1 MMRFTP
7 VAAAVASYLALA
19 VSPALC
25 AGAVSVDD
33 TARYLAGMP
42 PSANSPLAPL
52 TKSAHWQQH
61 ARTMDR
67 AFAQV
72 EKGTLAPIRE
82 WSAAHLSSPQ
92 KAMFYMFSGPDFL
105 FADAF
110 FPKAST
116 YVLAALEPVGD
127 IPDVLKQQ
135 RHGETVGLGQLQ
147 TAMRTLLSISFFI
160 TKEMRED
167 ISESSLR
174 GTIPVLYVFLAR
186 SGKQV
191 RSTSLVYIDA
201 QGDVH
206 PEVKNAKSGAHGVKI
221 VFAGADG
228 IERTLYYFTTNL
240 DNTGARTGGFLKFL
254 DNLGPADSFH
264 KSASY
269 LMHKNEFSR
278 IRDFIVA
285 NSATVVQDD
294 SGIPIRYFDAKAWQL
309 RPFGRY
315 LEPLDIFPEGRQP
328 KIRELFEKSSAGK
341 LNFGLG
347 YRWRPG
353 ESNLLLAV
361 RRPSAEKAE
370 NK

>member
-1 MMRFTP
+1 MMRLVS
-7 VAAAVASYLALA
+7 VAAAVAGYFALA
-19 VSPALC
+19 VSPAL
-25 AGAVSVDD
+25 GADAASVND

-52 TKSAHWQQH
+52 TKSAHWQEH

-72 EKGTLAPIRE
+72 EKTTLAPIRE
-82 WSAAHLSSPQ
+82 WSAAHLTAPRP
-92 KAMFYMFSGPDFL
+92 AMFYMFSGPDFL
-105 FADAF
+105 FADAL
-110 FPKAST
+110 FPKATT
-116 YVLAALEPVGD
+116 YVLAALEPIGD
-127 IPDVLKQQ
+127 IPDILKQQ
-135 RHGETVGLGQLQ
+135 RNGETVGLGQLQ

-160 TKEMRED
+160 TKEMRGD

-174 GTIPVLYVFLAR
+174 GTIPILYVFLAR

-191 RSTSLVYIDA
+191 RSTSLVYVDA

-206 PEVKNAKSGAHGVKI
+206 PEAKNSKSGAHGVKI

-228 IERTLYYFTTNL
+228 GERTLYYFTTNL
-240 DNTGARTGGFLKFL
+240 DNVGARTSGFLKFL
-254 DNLGPADSFH
+254 DKLGPADSFH

-285 NSATVVQDD
+285 KSATIVQDD
-294 SGIPIRYFDAKAWQL
+294 SGIPIRYLDPKVWQL

-361 RRPSAEKAE
+361 KRAGVEKAD
-370 NK
+370 NR